1 MPIKTQ
7 EIANQTQPKLK
18 TITPM
23 PRLRLLYCEV
33 RSLPRIDDMVLA
45 PRPLAGII
53 FDAATCRQNKLALET
68 NRDIRSEN
76 HMRPF

>member
-1 MPIKTQ
+1 
-7 EIANQTQPKLK
+7 
-18 TITPM
+18 
-23 PRLRLLYCEV
+23 
-33 RSLPRIDDMVLA
+33 LPRIDDMVLA